1 MLRVCDGGEARA
13 RRRTRDVMNDVDP
26 LDVARLRTRDNP
38 LRMKRARRT
47 TTTKLGFP
55 ASARLQVRPRV
66 EKSPD
71 DMSVA
76 MAALR
81 ATLVAA
87 FVAFA
92 SGSCLEPAVEL
103 FVGVG
108 CDPSGFYVEALGLH
122 AALRAAG
129 VCVRTPLL
137 SRCEPDMR
145 ASLTAAESAMSRDAG
160 AFQDGRATPQVEVR
174 WHNGETAACPWTP
187 AAVRA
192 AERAGTVA
200 ILRSMAEKTKLSKV
214 LLECCALVHETW
226 VPTEWHRSLYRR
238 AGCENARTLP
248 ETVDA
253 AIFRPRASPGAE
265 TGTNERMPTSPST
278 TVFLSVFQWQA
289 RKAPDALLEAYWTA
303 FGPEDDVVL
312 RVKSNVPRWAGQPF
326 QNAREGVAHYAKKLR
341 GVPCSALARVET
353 LEDRET
359 TREEMAQMY
368 RSAHAF
374 VLPSRG
380 EGWCLPCAEA
390 MSSDVLLIA
399 SDFSGVTAFAN
410 AENSLPV
417 RCPVISSGKDA
428 GYCEPDAEG
437 LAWRMRWTHE
447 HREEAAAM
455 GRRGGED
462 MRERFGMRAVGERW
476 REESARAVRKI
487 SGRTRKGLVDVD

>member
-1 MLRVCDGGEARA
+1 MEGEARA

-253 AIFRPRASPGAE
+253 AIFRPRASPG
-265 TGTNERMPTSPST
+265 GGDGDERT
-278 TVFLSVFQWQA
+278 
-289 RKAPDALLEAYWTA
+289 DADFPVHHGVPQRVPVAGA
-303 FGPEDDVVL
+303 QGPG
-312 RVKSNVPRWAGQPF
+312 RVA
-326 QNAREGVAHYAKKLR
+326 R
-341 GVPCSALARVET
+341 GVLDRVRTWRMTPCFASNPTCRGGRGNPSRTPARVSRT
-353 LEDRET
+353 TPRSSGACRVVRSREWRRWRIARRRERRWRRCIDPR
-359 TREEMAQMY
+359 TRLF
-368 RSAHAF
+368 S
-374 VLPSRG
+374 SRG

-487 SGRTRKGLVDVD
+487 SGRKRKGLVDVD

>member
-1 MLRVCDGGEARA
+1 M
-13 RRRTRDVMNDVDP
+13 
-26 LDVARLRTRDNP
+26 
-38 LRMKRARRT
+38 
-47 TTTKLGFP
+47 TTKRGSP

-66 EKSPD
+66 GGFPD
-71 DMSVA
+71 DMFVA
-76 MAALR
+76 RAALR

-87 FVAFA
+87 LVVLA
-92 SGSCLEPAVEL
+92 SGSCSEPAVEL

-160 AFQDGRATPQVEVR
+160 AFQDGRATPQVDVR

-192 AERAGTVA
+192 AEKAGTVA
-200 ILRSMAEKTKLSKV
+200 ILRSMTEKTKLSKV
-214 LLECCALVHETW
+214 LLECCALAHETW

-248 ETVDA
+248 ETVDDA
-253 AIFRPRASPGAE
+253 VFRPRGRASPG
-265 TGTNERMPTSPST
+265 TGTGTGTGMNERVPTSPST

-312 RVKSNVPRWAGQPF
+312 RVKSDVPRWAGQPF
-326 QNAREGVAHYAKKLR
+326 PNAREGVARYAQKLR
-341 GVPCSALARVET
+341 GVPPSALARVET
-353 LEDRET
+353 LEDRER
-359 TREEMAQMY
+359 TREEMAELY
-368 RSAHAF
+368 RTAHAF

-417 RCPVISSGKDA
+417 RCPVISSGKEA
-428 GYCEPDAEG
+428 GHCEPDAEG

-462 MRERFGMRAVGERW
+462 MRERFGMRAVGEQW
-476 REESARAVRKI
+476 REESARAVRKM
-487 SGRTRKGLVDVD
+487 SGRRRKGLVDVD